1 MHSIPVR
8 TDRSGPATSEGKAK
22 IQKHKPLLPDT
33 QQKTRQEIV
42 STEKD
47 DSIQSI
53 SSGRIEIHN
62 SNLVNRG
69 AQARKLTSAERNP
82 NFTFDIK
89 TAKHVSIYTPGNRPA
104 LELRHNFAFVLNVS
118 RLVGNQSAGF
128 ALAPGTII
136 RRANKEEIV
145 AAKDVCKDYGATDW
159 SSWECDRSEDG
170 KYERLPESRW
180 RYFVIAFT
188 GLEHTTIA
196 EIERTLTIATCDI
209 KIGFTLM
216 KGPLR
221 HVTTHPTIVF
231 YPSRLFHLLQG
242 IGQREIPFVELAKS
256 DAKSIRALRSKFQL
270 HDNTIL
276 NEKEVI
282 QQILDLEELPP
293 QSPLQ
298 FLGYFAVLESL
309 LTHQPKKTDTID
321 SITRQ
326 IIRKVI
332 LLDNRWDPHIDYGP
346 FQGAKQDTI
355 WSAMY
360 RYRSSLAHGGAPDF
374 NGELHVLGNRDQ
386 ALKLLKYTVKG
397 VLRQSLIEPR
407 LIVDLRNC

>member
-1 MHSIPVR
+1 M
-8 TDRSGPATSEGKAK
+8 
-22 IQKHKPLLPDT
+22 
-33 QQKTRQEIV
+33 
-42 STEKD
+42 
-47 DSIQSI
+47 
-53 SSGRIEIHN
+53 
-62 SNLVNRG
+62 
-69 AQARKLTSAERNP
+69 
-82 NFTFDIK
+82 
-89 TAKHVSIYTPGNRPA
+89 RPA
-104 LELRHNFAFVLNVS
+104 LELRHNIAFVLNVS
-118 RLVGNQSAGF
+118 RLIGNPRAGF

-145 AAKDVCKDYGATDW
+145 AAKVVCKDYGATQW
-159 SSWECDRSEDG
+159 VPWEFDRSEG
-170 KYERLPESRW
+170 KFERLPESRW
-180 RYFVIAFT
+180 RYFVIPFT
-188 GLEHTTIA
+188 APNATIT

-221 HVTTHPTIVF
+221 HVTNQPTIVF
-231 YPSRLFHLLQG
+231 DPGRLFHLLQG
-242 IGQREIPFVELAKS
+242 IGEGKIPFLELAKS
-256 DAKSIRALRSKFQL
+256 DAKSIRTLRSKFQL

-276 NEKEVI
+276 NAKAVI
-282 QQILDLEELPP
+282 QQILDLEALPP
-293 QSPLQ
+293 QSPLL
-298 FLGYFAVLESL
+298 FLGYFAILESL

-326 IIRKVI
+326 IIKKVM

-360 RYRSSLAHGGAPDF
+360 SYRSTLAHGGAPDF
-374 NGELHVLGNRDQ
+374 NRELRLLGSGDQ
-386 ALKLLKYTVKG
+386 ALTLLKYSVKG